1 MNLFLR
7 LIWNRHTRNVILF
20 LLRLFPV
27 SRGKV
32 VFVSWGGD
40 KYACNPRAIA
50 EYIARKNAEYG
61 FSLWYALL
69 NHDSYRGIVPDG
81 INTVEMYS
89 LQYYYHLATAQFI
102 IANMRISGGLMW
114 PFQKKEGQCYIQTMH
129 GGHGLKRQELE
140 LCDEQWHDVVRFD
153 SARIDLML
161 SGSSFWTRLA
171 RTVFGYNDGEI
182 LEVGL
187 PRNDVFFTTRQKENG
202 NKYLVYVPTFR
213 DGIRKDVYG
222 FNVDNLIASL
232 EKRFGGNWYV
242 RISAH
247 PNMLGYYKE
256 LYDFSHPRVIDIAHD
271 DLQQHLVESDA
282 AITDYSSAGFE
293 FALTKKPVFLLARD
307 WREYERGLYFKF
319 EELPFPFAE
328 NDEQLCRNIESF
340 DNDKYIER
348 LDKFNNEVIGLK
360 ETGHA
365 SEAVVEWMLRK
376 MRQ

>member
-1 MNLFLR
+1 MNLLLR
-7 LIWNRHTRNVILF
+7 LIWNSHTRSVILF
-20 LLRLFPV
+20 LLRFFPV

-40 KYACNPRAIA
+40 KYACSPKAIA
-50 EYIARKNAEYG
+50 EYITENNINSG
-61 FSLWYALL
+61 FSLWFALL
-69 NHDSYRGIVPDG
+69 NHESYREIVPNG
-81 INTVEMYS
+81 INTMEMYS
-89 LQYYYHLATAQFI
+89 LKYYYHLATAQFVV
-102 IANMRISGGLMW
+102 ANIRISGGLMW
-114 PFQKKEGQCYIQTMH
+114 PFPKKEGQYYIQTMH

-140 LCDEQWHDVVRFD
+140 LCDEHWHDVVKLD
-153 SARIDLML
+153 SSRIDLML
-161 SGSSFWTRLA
+161 SDSTFWTRLA
-171 RTVFGYNDGEI
+171 RTVFGYENGEI
-182 LEVGL
+182 LEKGL
-187 PRNDVFFTTRQKENG
+187 PRNDVFFSDDDNDDC

-213 DGIRKDVYG
+213 DNGIKDVYG

-242 RISAH
+242 KISAH

-328 NDEQLCRNIESF
+328 NAEQLCRNIESF
-340 DNDKYIER
+340 DNNKYIER

-360 ETGHA
+360 ETGYA

-376 MRQ
+376 MR